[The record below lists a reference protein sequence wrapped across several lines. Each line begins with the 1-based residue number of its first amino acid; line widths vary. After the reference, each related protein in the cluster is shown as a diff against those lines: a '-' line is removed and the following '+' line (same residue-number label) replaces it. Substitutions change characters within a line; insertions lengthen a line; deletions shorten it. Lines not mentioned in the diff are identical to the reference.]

1 MGKGPACF
9 PKGTIRKQEFKRQQ
23 RLKIIVLSVS
33 PQTTLYKAD
42 HYMCMPGRACRVR
55 DAPQSCVCTLGW
67 VGSDEEPS
75 LVISKFLFQE
85 DVKRLGKC
93 SAQVFFRN
101 EKPRPAVNV
110 TCSQLIKKGRR
121 RAEDHHLYKLM
132 KQLRSPL
139 NAVRIPGMYPSL
151 EFLYSGVCV
160 ITKSQEE

>member
-75 LVISKFLFQE
+75 LQE